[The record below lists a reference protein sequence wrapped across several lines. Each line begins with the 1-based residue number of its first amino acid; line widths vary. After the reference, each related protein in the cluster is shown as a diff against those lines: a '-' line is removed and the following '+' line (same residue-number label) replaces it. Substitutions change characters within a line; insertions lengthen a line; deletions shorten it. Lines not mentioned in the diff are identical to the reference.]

1 MWWNWVSD
9 RPYPEMAVHIY
20 TSSKVENLIHLH
32 HSLSASLALL
42 LPVAVV
48 TSDPGGR
55 WMAQSLIVEAGTVCR
70 KPKIKYHLNRYMF
83 NHGTLK
89 ANFSVPWPKCTTD
102 LVSFKSG
109 SQPCIIYDSAEII
122 NANTFF
128 LWNKS
133 YRVLLEP
140 WWPPGALNWVQLVL
154 CSVFLS

>member
-20 TSSKVENLIHLH
+20 TSSKVENLIRLH

-83 NHGTLK
+83 SHGTLK
-89 ANFSVPWPKCTTD
+89 ANFSIPWPKCTTGD
-102 LVSFKSG
+102 LVSFKRD
-109 SQPCIIYDSAEII
+109 SQPCIICYDSAEIVTLI
-122 NANTFF
+122 S
-128 LWNKS
+128 LKKCIGI

-140 WWPPGALNWVQLVL
+140 WWALNWVQLVL